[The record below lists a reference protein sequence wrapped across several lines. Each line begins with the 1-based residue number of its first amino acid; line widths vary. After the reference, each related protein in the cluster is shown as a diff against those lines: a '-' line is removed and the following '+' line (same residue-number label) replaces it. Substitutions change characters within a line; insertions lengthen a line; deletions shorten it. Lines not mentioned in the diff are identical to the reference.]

1 MSSKPEYNFQ
11 YSDMILM
18 IGGKILI
25 VVFIIMLVLFGTQPM
40 SFPANAV
47 RAMFKNGASGVANAL
62 KNAK

>member
-1 MSSKPEYNFQ
+1 MTAKPEYNFQ

-40 SFPANAV
+40 TFPANAV
-47 RAMFKNGASGVANAL
+47 RAMFKNGMTSMTNAV
-62 KNAK
+62 KNTK